1 MSEEGV
7 RKSKQPVKTND
18 LKEIK
23 EIISEIDQILERH
36 EKFMTIKGAN
46 VYFAMRFLKKA
57 KNYLKDELE
66 ILEKL
71 SQ

>member
-1 MSEEGV
+1 MS
-7 RKSKQPVKTND
+7 KND
-18 LKEIK
+18 IEEIK
-23 EIISEIDQILERH
+23 QIISEIDKILEKH
-36 EKFMTIKGAN
+36 ERFMTIKGAN
-46 VYFAMRFLKKA
+46 VYFALRFLKKA